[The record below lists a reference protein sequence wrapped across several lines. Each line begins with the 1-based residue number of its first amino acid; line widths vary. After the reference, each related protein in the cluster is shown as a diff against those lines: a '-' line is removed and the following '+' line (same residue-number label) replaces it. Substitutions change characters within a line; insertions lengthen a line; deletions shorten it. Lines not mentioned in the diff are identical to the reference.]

1 MSTIEMRF
9 TIGRKLAAGFSV
21 LMLLM
26 LFSSSFAYT
35 KMVKATGLQEKI
47 RKVRYPATVDAARIQ
62 AAIGDGAGALRA
74 YVLFGSDPKDAAHFK
89 AVRAEA
95 WHSADATMADLTQ
108 VTSALGGAT
117 EAEEVSSIASLLQTH
132 HRLQDEIEHLAMGQ
146 GNDATGRAY
155 DMLKTEA
162 SAQQVALM
170 SRLKRL
176 VDDQQEKTNK
186 ELLALADT
194 SRAAT
199 LSLWTTTLLGILA
212 GGVIAYIVSKRMSVA
227 FDLLLERAQAIS
239 AGDLSGQELNR
250 RSADEVGD
258 LMVAMNVMQSRLR
271 EMIVAVAQMSGHVA
285 SSSEDL
291 RGVSQQLSAN
301 AEETATQ
308 SRLVSVAG
316 EEVSRNLQA
325 VAAATEEMSASIK
338 EISRSATEATR
349 VAKSAVSTTEKTN
362 QSVLKLGQSSAEIG
376 QVIKVITSIAHQTN
390 LLALNATIEAARA
403 GEAGRGFAVVANE
416 VKELAQE
423 TAKATEEISAKIE
436 AIQGETK
443 TTTEAI
449 AEITDIITHVNSI
462 SNMIECAVE
471 QQATTTN
478 EMVQNVNQAASGSTQ
493 IVDNIRA
500 VARAANSTT
509 QGAGETQTAARELSS
524 MAAELRQLVAQF
536 KYSGTHCD
544 IPPSSNRAQPG
555 LAVTGR
561 AANAPKEKFEILTAA
576 SGTSLQ

>member
-35 KMVKATGLQEKI
+35 KMVKATELQEKI

-89 AVRAEA
+89 AARAEA
-95 WHSADATMADLTQ
+95 WRSADATTADLTQ
-108 VTSALGGAT
+108 VTSAFGGAAET
-117 EAEEVSSIASLLQTH
+117 EEVSSIASLLETH
-132 HRLQDEIEHLAMGQ
+132 HRLQDEIERLAMGQ

-170 SRLKRL
+170 NRLKRL

-239 AGDLSGQELNR
+239 AGDLSGEELKR

-285 SSSEDL
+285 NSSEDL

-308 SRLVSVAG
+308 SQLVSVAG

-449 AEITDIITHVNSI
+449 AEITGIITHVNSI

-500 VARAANSTT
+500 VARVANSTT
-509 QGAGETQTAARELSS
+509 QGAGETQTAARELSN

-544 IPPSSNRAQPG
+544 LPPSSKKNQSG

-576 SGTSLQ
+576 SGTSL